1 MVGTGVFTSL
11 GYQLV
16 EIQSIFSLLML
27 WLIGGLIALCGALSY
42 SELSSSLP
50 RSGGEYHLLSRILH
64 PSIGFSAGIVSST
77 VGFTAPAVLAS
88 IALGS
93 YLNAVFPFFDK
104 NLVAFIV
111 LLFFHIIHIKSIR
124 LGTFFQDSSTA
135 LKIGLI
141 LIFIFCGLLTDDTQ
155 SISIIPKIGDGTI
168 ILSSSF
174 AVSLVWV
181 SYAYTG
187 WNSVIYIA
195 GEVIE
200 PKLNI
205 PRTMIFST
213 VFVMSLYLLL
223 NYVFLYTTSIDSM
236 IGKVDIGYISGLVIF
251 GEVGAKIISLG
262 ISILLLSTISSYV
275 YIGPRIIQIMGEDYN
290 SLSFLKFKDENN
302 IPIAAFGLQFCISM
316 LFLLTS
322 SFEQV
327 LMYAGITLII
337 ITILAVFSLFIL
349 RYREPFLDRPYK
361 VWGFPITPLLYLVVN
376 VWILYYSFQEAHI
389 ESIIG
394 IGLIIGGVLI
404 YFIIQKKQ

>member
-111 LLFFHIIHIKSIR
+111 LLFFHIIHIKSIH

-141 LIFIFCGLLTDDTQ
+141 LIFIFCGLLTDHTQ

-200 PKLNI
+200 PKINI

-302 IPIAAFGLQFCISM
+302 IPIAAFGLQFFISM

-376 VWILYYSFQEAHI
+376 VWILYYSLQEAHI